1 VWAFDLAQNS
11 WQQISASGTPPAARE
26 GAVAIYIRAEARM
39 VVFGG
44 LGNAYFNDIWSLNFS
59 PTTGVESDP
68 DHEMP
73 KSFRLLGNYPN
84 PFNPETTVD
93 FEMPV
98 PATMSLRIYNLQGQQ
113 IKNLFEGK
121 IDGGRH
127 QMIWDGT
134 NDLGARVPSGIF
146 FYVLKTGMISVS
158 RKMVMVE

>member
-1 VWAFDLAQNS
+1 V
-11 WQQISASGTPPAARE
+11 
-26 GAVAIYIRAEARM
+26 
-39 VVFGG
+39 
-44 LGNAYFNDIWSLNFS
+44 WSLNLS
-59 PTTGVESDP
+59 PATTVGSDS
-68 DHEMP
+68 ENELP
-73 KSFRLLGNYPN
+73 KDFRLLGNYPN

-98 PATMSLRIYNLQGQQ
+98 SGNMSLRIYNLQGQQ

-127 QMIWDGT
+127 QMVWDGT
-134 NDLGARVPSGIF
+134 NDLGARVPSGIY